1 MFTIN
6 KNSQNIIVSTC
17 CQMTSKTHFA
27 FELRHQQSNTTTYFS
42 AQDISTNT
50 TLYSKFIIIETGSTA
65 VTLSSGTVN
74 LQTGFYNYSIA
85 DADAQEYSFTGTVVD
100 RGLLFVSGTTDYY
113 SDGTMSGT
121 GRTIKNLGLIS

>member
-1 MFTIN
+1 
-6 KNSQNIIVSTC
+6 
-17 CQMTSKTHFA
+17 MTSKTHFA